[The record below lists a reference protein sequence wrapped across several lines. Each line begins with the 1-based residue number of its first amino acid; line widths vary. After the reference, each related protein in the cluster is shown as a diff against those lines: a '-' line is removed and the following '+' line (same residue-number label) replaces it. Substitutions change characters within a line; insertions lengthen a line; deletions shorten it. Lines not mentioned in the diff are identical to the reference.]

1 MKKVTLLMALLYLLI
16 LNGCNNEVKL
26 PDDYEAQVT
35 TKISELMT
43 KYAEALDN
51 GDPDTFLSYF
61 DEGYLRLHSNNNVSN
76 LEQDIE
82 RYNSYFDNFSYEN
95 VTNNQIDLVVDHD
108 YAFGIGQ
115 LEYTVINNE
124 EQDTVQLKSSGFF
137 VYKKQEEGN
146 WKIFRFVMKGSN

>member
-1 MKKVTLLMALLYLLI
+1 MKKVTLFMALLYLLI

-35 TKISELMT
+35 AKISELMT

-51 GDPDTFLSYF
+51 GDQDTFWSSF
-61 DEGYLRLHSNNNVSN
+61 DEGCLRLHSNNIVSN

-82 RYNSYFDNFSYEN
+82 RYKSYFANFSYED

-108 YAFGIGQ
+108 YAFGIAQ
-115 LEYTVINNE
+115 LEYNQINNE
-124 EQDTVQLKSSGFF
+124 EQDTVKIKSSGFF

-146 WKIFRFVMKGSN
+146 WKIFRLVKK

>member
-1 MKKVTLLMALLYLLI
+1 MALLYLLI

-26 PDDYEAQVT
+26 PDDYEAQIT
-35 TKISELMT
+35 AKISELMT

-61 DEGYLRLHSNNNVSN
+61 DEGYLRLHSNNIVSN
-76 LEQDIE
+76 LEQEIE
-82 RYNSYFDNFSYEN
+82 PYKRYFANNSYED

-115 LEYTVINNE
+115 LEYNQINNE
-124 EQDTVQLKSSGFF
+124 EQDTVKIKSSGFF

-146 WKIFRFVMKGSN
+146 WKIFRLVLK